1 MLHGEI
7 SACVFFFFIAS
18 IRVDGIFFSIWG
30 TGNLLGEGIEKS
42 PEEYQLDNSLS
53 HLQNWML
60 AFVRMCYSKWE
71 LEGGEGG
78 AGKKYRKRDEGGRND
93 VQRQVDGVQSRQMAD
108 LSLLITK

>member
-1 MLHGEI
+1 
-7 SACVFFFFIAS
+7 
-18 IRVDGIFFSIWG
+18 
-30 TGNLLGEGIEKS
+30 
-42 PEEYQLDNSLS
+42 
-53 HLQNWML
+53 ML